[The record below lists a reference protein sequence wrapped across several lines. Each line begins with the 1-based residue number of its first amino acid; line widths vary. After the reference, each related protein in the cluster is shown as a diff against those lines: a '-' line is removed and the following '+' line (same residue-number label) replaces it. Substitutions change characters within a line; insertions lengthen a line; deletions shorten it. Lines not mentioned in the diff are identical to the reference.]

1 MIAEEIL
8 AGTSTNPDLF
18 KSIYAP
24 INEMKATVNHL
35 RELAKNETNIK
46 ELNVLYNKVLDL
58 EKIAKTAEP
67 VFDQYRVAKN
77 AVENSQEQLLLQ
89 IEEFERIVAKEVSD
103 ASKTVISN
111 QSSSLVASIVLALL
125 ATVAA
130 IFVIVI
136 LNASVIRPLDILV
149 DRVNN
154 LTSGDGDL
162 TKRIYIKSKDELYFN
177 FSFYRQ

>member
-1 MIAEEIL
+1 
-8 AGTSTNPDLF
+8 
-18 KSIYAP
+18 
-24 INEMKATVNHL
+24 MKN
-35 RELAKNETNIK
+35 
-46 ELNVLYNKVLDL
+46 
-58 EKIAKTAEP
+58 
-67 VFDQYRVAKN
+67 
-77 AVENSQEQLLLQ
+77 
-89 IEEFERIVAKEVSD
+89 FERIVAKEVSD

-162 TKRIYIKSKDELYFN
+162 TKRIDIKIK
-177 FSFYRQ
+177 R